1 MQWYNM
7 DSNNIITTINSVA
20 EKIYSSVE
28 GELYPLLDKIVI
40 ITPEIL
46 NQEPLKNMF
55 FEDKNVALTL
65 VASSFVT
72 FFILYLAF
80 SRIVSMYTGE
90 ESESLWK
97 IILRIVIC
105 SILMSTSFYICKE
118 ILTINDL
125 FTKVIESALNDVAN
139 TEVSF
144 ANLKEIITD
153 LSEYMS
159 KDFISIDGLIKGL
172 ISFGTVSL
180 VINFSIRYATI
191 IFLILI
197 SPIAFIMGASNLTI
211 GIFKYW
217 LKLLIT
223 NLLTQS
229 VVLIIISI
237 PLSFK
242 SIDDIMFKIVLVG
255 SIYILYKLNNITK
268 EIIGMLGN
276 SIKSARGGK

>member
-1 MQWYNM
+1 M
-7 DSNNIITTINSVA
+7 DSNNIISTINQVA

-46 NQEPLKNMF
+46 RQEPLKNMF
-55 FEDKNVALTL
+55 FEDKNIALTL
-65 VASSFVT
+65 VASSFIT

-80 SRIVSMYTGE
+80 SRIISMYTGE
-90 ESESLWK
+90 ETESLWK
-97 IILRIVIC
+97 IILKIIIW
-105 SILMSTSFYICKE
+105 SILMSTSYYICKE
-118 ILTINDL
+118 ILTINNL
-125 FTKVIESALNDVAN
+125 FTQVVESALNDVTN

-153 LSEYMS
+153 LGEYMS

-197 SPIAFIMGASNLTI
+197 SPIAFIMGASSLTI
-211 GIFKYW
+211 GIFKSW
-217 LKLLIT
+217 LKLFLT

-229 VVLIIISI
+229 VVLVIISI

-242 SIDDIMFKIVLVG
+242 NINDIMFKIVLVG
-255 SIYILYKLNNITK
+255 AIYMLYKLNNITK
-268 EIIGMLGN
+268 DLFGNLGTAIKN
-276 SIKSARGGK
+276 SRGGK

>member
-1 MQWYNM
+1 M
-7 DSNNIITTINSVA
+7 DSSNIISTINQVA

-55 FEDKNVALTL
+55 FEDKNIALTL
-65 VASSFVT
+65 VASSFIT
-72 FFILYLAF
+72 FFVLYLAF
-80 SRIVSMYTGE
+80 SRIISMYTGE
-90 ESESLWK
+90 ETESLWK
-97 IILRIVIC
+97 VVLKIIIW
-105 SILMSTSFYICKE
+105 SILMSTSYYICKE

-125 FTKVIESALNDVAN
+125 FTKVVESALNDVTN

-144 ANLKEIITD
+144 TNLKEIITD
-153 LSEYMS
+153 LGEYMS

-180 VINFSIRYATI
+180 VINFSIRYATV

-197 SPIAFIMGASNLTI
+197 SPISFIMGASNLTI
-211 GIFKYW
+211 GIFKAW
-217 LKLLIT
+217 LKLFIT

-229 VVLIIISI
+229 VVLVIISI

-242 SIDDIMFKIVLVG
+242 SINDIMFKIVLVG
-255 SIYILYKLNNITK
+255 SIYMLYKLNNITK
-268 EIIGMLGN
+268 DLFGTLGTTIKN
-276 SIKSARGGK
+276 SRGGR